1 MATRDPARLCMHM
14 PSRTLL
20 GGTSKDVGL
29 LLAWVEGDYSDHH
42 CLPFRDW
49 LEALSARN
57 GWGSCH
63 PPTVGM
69 APLSLHVSISSLKK
83 RQARRSGLVKNG
95 TYMSF
100 MSRSSYSSV
109 AMPMPS
115 WAVLA
120 ESLEFAERRA
130 KGGVSVYDLAH
141 VPTWGVVVDRGGT
154 RAVSRLD
161 TRGNRKKI
169 TDGTIV
175 P

>member
-83 RQARRSGLVKNG
+83 VNVR
-95 TYMSF
+95 
-100 MSRSSYSSV
+100 YSSLDRDRLV
-109 AMPMPS
+109 
-115 WAVLA
+115 VLA
-120 ESLEFAERRA
+120 LSKMVLICRSCR
-130 KGGVSVYDLAH
+130 DPLIH
-141 VPTWGVVVDRGGT
+141 
-154 RAVSRLD
+154 RLLCPCPL
-161 TRGNRKKI
+161 G
-169 TDGTIV
+169 
-175 P
+175 PS